1 MISTG
6 EGPDSSAV
14 VGHLACGDIELHV
27 LRYGCVMSA
36 NLRNYTKTVYGF
48 DHVMKL
54 VPGKALA
61 KQSPCADWKG
71 IDVIGHV
78 LGGAKSVLSAA
89 TVGEMPKT
97 WPKPGTDPQAA
108 WAKLRDQTLEA
119 LDPPDALHKMA
130 NTFFGPMP
138 VDTFISFMGAD
149 LLIHTWDLART
160 AKVDER
166 LDAAQCKAVMA
177 IWKSMPAAMLRS
189 PNVFGPA
196 VAAPKGADPQTRM
209 LSFVGR
215 KV

>member
-1 MISTG
+1 
-6 EGPDSSAV
+6 
-14 VGHLACGDIELHV
+14 
-27 LRYGCVMSA
+27 MSA
-36 NLRNYTKTVYGF
+36 NLRNYVKTVYGF
-48 DHVMKL
+48 DHVIKL
-54 VPGKALA
+54 VPEKALA
-61 KQSPCADWKG
+61 KKSPCADWKG

-89 TVGEMPKT
+89 TVGEMPKS

-119 LDPPDALHKMA
+119 LDHPGALHKVA

-138 VDTFISFMGAD
+138 VDTFINFMAAD

-166 LDAAQCKAVMA
+166 LDPTQCKAVMA
-177 IWKSMPAAMLRS
+177 IWKTMPPEMLRS

-196 VAAPKGADPQTRM
+196 VKSPKGADAQTRM
-209 LSFVGR
+209 LNFVGR
-215 KV
+215 TV